1 MICKHCGASMEDGQT
16 VCPLCGMGREQPEG
30 LQEEAA
36 GTAMPEGQTAEPEAA
51 EQPESGTAEQDA
63 VPEQEEPPAAP
74 KRGKAAGW
82 LLGALIVVA
91 LAALILLI
99 LAVSDKHR
107 DEAVPSPDVTDV
119 TNVDAEGNFVEHTYT
134 KADDALAEGDASAVV
149 ASCGGAELTNSLL
162 SFYYWEHFIN
172 FMNTYGSYASMMNLD
187 LSQPLGQQMYDE
199 THTWEDFFLQRA
211 VEAFWQ
217 NSAVAAA
224 AGEAGFTLDEASQ
237 SVVDSLEE
245 SLTAGAES
253 GGFASADAYLQS
265 LYGSFANAADY
276 TAFAESTLLNNT
288 YLAELFDGIPCE
300 EEDVIAYFDAH
311 AEEFAAQGL
320 SRDDPNMVNVRH
332 ILIQPAADQDAE
344 TDENGSPV
352 LTEQNWTDAEIKA
365 EELLDLWKSGEATEA
380 SFAEL
385 AGEHSEDPGSVSNGG
400 LYEEVRPGQ
409 MVTAFNDWC
418 FDGARQPG
426 DTGIVKT
433 DYGYHIMY
441 YVGQCDH
448 AYWYQVAEQQY
459 LYERQ
464 QALVQ
469 ELLDASPITVDY
481 SKAVLAESGFLQ

>member
-30 LQEEAA
+30 LQEETA

-63 VPEQEEPPAAP
+63 MPEQEEPPAAP

-199 THTWEDFFLQRA
+199 PIPGRISSCSGRWRP
-211 VEAFWQ
+211 
-217 NSAVAAA
+217 S
-224 AGEAGFTLDEASQ
+224 GR
-237 SVVDSLEE
+237 
-245 SLTAGAES
+245 TAQWRPRQARRDLRWMRPRS
-253 GGFASADAYLQS
+253 PWW
-265 LYGSFANAADY
+265 
-276 TAFAESTLLNNT
+276 
-288 YLAELFDGIPCE
+288 IPW
-300 EEDVIAYFDAH
+300 
-311 AEEFAAQGL
+311 
-320 SRDDPNMVNVRH
+320 R
-332 ILIQPAADQDAE
+332 
-344 TDENGSPV
+344 
-352 LTEQNWTDAEIKA
+352 KA
-365 EELLDLWKSGEATEA
+365 
-380 SFAEL
+380 
-385 AGEHSEDPGSVSNGG
+385 
-400 LYEEVRPGQ
+400 
-409 MVTAFNDWC
+409 
-418 FDGARQPG
+418 
-426 DTGIVKT
+426 
-433 DYGYHIMY
+433 
-441 YVGQCDH
+441 
-448 AYWYQVAEQQY
+448 
-459 LYERQ
+459 
-464 QALVQ
+464 
-469 ELLDASPITVDY
+469 
-481 SKAVLAESGFLQ
+481 